1 MASPIEI
8 TGAIIQYAFID
19 RVNTVSKKFSFS
31 ALIPWDENCHQCQ
44 SIINASNAEWAKV
57 SAGAKKAQ
65 SMGYMILAATDAAHI
80 HPDVMKMLDPNRYY
94 LQVRPV
100 QDENTTTPIAL
111 YDTVPNLIGNRSI
124 VGNGTIGNY
133 KAVAYGYD
141 SAGQKGVK
149 YYAQWLQ
156 ITNLVENTNS
166 NTGPA
171 AAGTPGG
178 YVADAA
184 ALTPP
189 PVMQQQ
195 PIVQQQT
202 MPAANVM
209 PSAPTTIP
217 GVQTYAAPAV
227 NVMPQ
232 PQVAAPVAQPVYQDP
247 NAQYAQPAT
256 VAQPTYAAPVAP
268 VAAAPVAQPAYAAPV
283 APVAAAPVAQPAYT
297 APAAP
302 APVAQVAP
310 VAAAPVPAYTAP
322 VMPVAAPVM
331 PAN

>member
-8 TGAIIQYAFID
+8 KGAIIQYAFID

-31 ALIPWDENCHQCQ
+31 ALIPWDENCPQCQ
-44 SIINASNAEWAKV
+44 AIINASNAEWAKV

-65 SMGYMILAATDAAHI
+65 SMGYMILAANDTAHI

-111 YDTVPNLIGNRSI
+111 YDTVPQLIGNRNI
-124 VGNGTIGNY
+124 VGNGTIANY

-156 ITNLVENTNS
+156 ILNLVENTNA

-171 AAGTPGG
+171 AAATTGG

-189 PVMQQQ
+189 PVMQQ
-195 PIVQQQT
+195 PVVQQQA

-209 PSAPTTIP
+209 PAAPTTIP
-217 GVQTYAAPAV
+217 GTQAYAAPAV
-227 NVMPQ
+227 NVMP
-232 PQVAAPVAQPVYQDP
+232 
-247 NAQYAQPAT
+247 
-256 VAQPTYAAPVAP
+256 
-268 VAAAPVAQPAYAAPV
+268 AAPVAQPAYAAPV
-283 APVAAAPVAQPAYT
+283 EQVAQPVYAAPVAPPAYAAPVEQVAQPVYAAPAAPAAQPVYAAPAAPAPAAPIAPVAAAPIAQPGYA

-302 APVAQVAP
+302 
-310 VAAAPVPAYTAP
+310 T
-322 VMPVAAPVM
+322 MPAAPVM
-331 PAN
+331 PGQQ

>member
-19 RVNTVSKKFSFS
+19 RVNTVSKKYSFS
-31 ALIPWDENCHQCQ
+31 ALIPWDENCPQCQ
-44 SIINASNAEWAKV
+44 AIINASNSEWAKV

-65 SMGYMILAATDAAHI
+65 SMGYMILAANDTAHI

-111 YDTVPNLIGNRSI
+111 YDTVPQLIGNRNI
-124 VGNGTIGNY
+124 VGNGTIANY

-156 ITNLVENTNS
+156 ILNLVENTNA
-166 NTGPA
+166 NTGPVA
-171 AAGTPGG
+171 AATGG

-189 PVMQQQ
+189 PVMQQ
-195 PIVQQQT
+195 PVVQQQA

-209 PSAPTTIP
+209 PAAPTTIP
-217 GVQTYAAPAV
+217 GTQAYAAPAV
-227 NVMPQ
+227 NVMP
-232 PQVAAPVAQPVYQDP
+232 
-247 NAQYAQPAT
+247 
-256 VAQPTYAAPVAP
+256 
-268 VAAAPVAQPAYAAPV
+268 AAPVAQPAYAAPV
-283 APVAAAPVAQPAYT
+283 EQVAQPAYAAPVGTVYAPAQPVYAAPAAPAPAAPIAPVAAAPIAPVAAPVAQPVYA

-302 APVAQVAP
+302 AAP
-310 VAAAPVPAYTAP
+310 A
-322 VMPVAAPVM
+322 MPAAPVM
-331 PAN
+331 PGQ

>member
-8 TGAIIQYAFID
+8 KGAIIQYAFID

-31 ALIPWDENCHQCQ
+31 ALIPWDENCPQCQ
-44 SIINASNAEWAKV
+44 AIINASNAEWAKV

-65 SMGYMILAATDAAHI
+65 SMGYMILAANDTAHI

-111 YDTVPNLIGNRSI
+111 YDTVPQLIGNRNI
-124 VGNGTIGNY
+124 VGNGTIANY

-156 ITNLVENTNS
+156 ILNLVENTNA

-171 AAGTPGG
+171 AAATGG

-189 PVMQQQ
+189 PVMQQ
-195 PIVQQQT
+195 PVVQQQA

-209 PSAPTTIP
+209 PAAPTTIP
-217 GVQTYAAPAV
+217 GTQAYAAPAV
-227 NVMPQ
+227 NVMP
-232 PQVAAPVAQPVYQDP
+232 AAPVY
-247 NAQYAQPAT
+247 
-256 VAQPTYAAPVAP
+256 
-268 VAAAPVAQPAYAAPV
+268 AAPVAQPAYAAPV
-283 APVAAAPVAQPAYT
+283 EQVAQPVYAAPVEQVAQPAYAAPVAPAAPAPAAPIAPVAAAPIAQPVY
-297 APAAP
+297 AAP
-302 APVAQVAP
+302 
-310 VAAAPVPAYTAP
+310 
-322 VMPVAAPVM
+322 AAPVM
-331 PAN
+331 PGQQ